1 MARPSRSEVKAGPQ
15 SVHRAI
21 AILGAFSDADPEL
34 SLTSIAARTS
44 LPVSTTYRL
53 AQALL
58 HDGLLERSGDGERY
72 RIGSG
77 LVALAAPALHRL
89 NVHTLAPQLHS
100 LAADIEITASFGV
113 ADHRD
118 MLTVLSARPVRRF
131 CGNQLPGPRQ
141 PLAHSAM
148 GMAVLAFGRHP
159 AERELELVRR
169 RGYADATGTQGA
181 HVRAIAVPVLGGD
194 GDAWGAVGVQALRRR
209 LTDDLIHDILPVIR
223 RHANRIVRTD
233 QPSRH

>member
-1 MARPSRSEVKAGPQ
+1 MARRPRSEVKAGPQ

-34 SLTSIAARTS
+34 SLTSIAARTA

-53 AQALL
+53 AQALQ
-58 HDGLLERSGDGERY
+58 HSGLLQRTDDGERY
-72 RIGSG
+72 RISSG

-89 NVHTLAPQLHS
+89 SVQTLAPQLHS

-113 ADHRD
+113 ADHHD
-118 MLTVLSARPVRRF
+118 LLTVFSARPARRF

-148 GMAVLAFGRHP
+148 GMAVLAFNRGP
-159 AERELELVRR
+159 AQRELELVRR
-169 RGYADATGTQGA
+169 RGYADSTGTQGE
-181 HVRAIAVPVLGGD
+181 HVRAIAVPVLGSD

-209 LTDDLIHDILPVIR
+209 LTDDLVHDILPVIHG
-223 RHANRIVRTD
+223 HAHRIVRAD
-233 QPSRH
+233 VGSRD